1 MIWEN
6 IKMAFM
12 SLRASKLRSFLTML
26 GIIIGIAAVVSINS
40 VGEGVKKQVSD
51 QITGLGT
58 NLLTVTSGK
67 TVSKDSKGKT
77 QTNFASSAGASTLT
91 PKDLD
96 AIATVKHITTVAP
109 ISLISG
115 TVSHDG
121 ATSQSALIIATTTQY
136 NVLREQKF
144 TAGRFFNDSE
154 KAGNVTLLGADLKEE
169 LFGSNDAVGK
179 TVKIRSTD
187 FQVIGVIKKSDSG
200 GGAISG
206 PNFDSVA
213 YLPLEA
219 GKRLSDG
226 NVQIL
231 RILAQADSSDQVQPS
246 VDRLKTA
253 LLANHGGQ
261 EDFSVLTQA
270 DLVSTVGGILDLL
283 STFVAAIASIALL
296 VGGIGIMN
304 MMLVTVTERTREI
317 GIRKALGATRSTI
330 AGQFLI
336 EAIILSLIGGLLG
349 VLGAFG
355 MGYGVGKLAH
365 VTPVFTIQTMSVAF
379 GVSVL
384 IGIIFG
390 LAPAIKA
397 ARKRPIEALRYE

>member
-6 IKMAFM
+6 IKMALA
-12 SLRASKLRSFLTML
+12 SLRAAKLRSFLTML
-26 GIIIGIAAVVSINS
+26 GIIIGISAVVSINA
-40 VGEGVKKQVSD
+40 VGEGVKKSVSD

-58 NLLTVTSGK
+58 NLITITSGK
-67 TVSKDSKGKT
+67 TISKDSKGKT

-91 PKDLD
+91 QKDLD
-96 AIATVKHITTVAP
+96 AVGGVQHIGSVAP

-115 TVSHDG
+115 TVSHDTT
-121 ATSQSALIIATTTQY
+121 TSQSALIIATTPRY
-136 NVLREQKF
+136 NVVREQKF
-144 TAGRFFNDSE
+144 SSGRFFTNDEST
-154 KAGNVTLLGADLKEE
+154 KNVALLGADLKEE
-169 LFGSNDAVGK
+169 LFGTADALGR
-179 TVKIRSTD
+179 KIRVRTTE
-187 FQVIGVIKKSDSG
+187 FEVIGVIAKSDSG
-200 GGAISG
+200 GGALSG
-206 PNFDSVA
+206 PNFDAVV

-219 GKRLSDG
+219 GRKLSDG

-231 RILAQADSSDQVQPS
+231 RIIAQADSSDQVQPS
-246 VDRLKTA
+246 VDRIKSVM
-253 LLANHGGQ
+253 LAGHGGQ

-317 GIRKALGATRSTI
+317 GIRKALGATRGTI

-336 EAIILSLIGGLLG
+336 EAVILSLMGGLLG
-349 VLGAFG
+349 IAGAYG
-355 MGYGVGKLAH
+355 MGTLIARVAKI
-365 VTPVFTIQTMSVAF
+365 TPVFTLPTMGLAF
-379 GVSVL
+379 GVSVG